1 MPHHGSDKS
10 APQCA
15 TVLQPALETPVVAV
29 VRRRQ
34 RIVGTRAFAPRG
46 RVHHGLFVLIRD
58 NPSVRQIECF
68 IAVSECGSFR
78 AASERLGVSQPS
90 VTAQIAALEKLLGVK
105 LFERA
110 RSGALLSPAG
120 RTLLGNARRIFQEL
134 NGLRDQADEICNRPG
149 GTYRFGVTPT
159 LGPYVLPHLL
169 PDLHRK
175 YPHLRLFIREHSP
188 AELVE
193 GLQSGLHD
201 LALVPLPFDTR
212 GISYTPLFREPIK
225 LVLAQDH
232 PLARRP
238 SIVAADLKNADIL
251 TIEEHHLFYRQIEEL
266 CQRIGARAQRDYHGT
281 SLDALRHM
289 VVMGLGHAFL
299 PALYVLSEIHA
310 QSQLKVVDLADERLE
325 RMHALAWRS
334 ASPARAYFQQLAMD
348 MRETRGKRLGG
359 TISLVE

>member
-1 MPHHGSDKS
+1 MQCPHAALVEFPFRFHHLPPRVPRPLV
-10 APQCA
+10 ARA
-15 TVLQPALETPVVAV
+15 VPASSP
-29 VRRRQ
+29 
-34 RIVGTRAFAPRG
+34 
-46 RVHHGLFVLIRD
+46 GLCIDAIHWSPGLIRD

-78 AASERLGVSQPS
+78 AASDRLGVSQPS
-90 VTAQIAALEKLLGVK
+90 VTAQIAALEKLLDVK

-120 RTLLGNARRIFQEL
+120 RTLLGNARRIIQEL

-169 PDLHRK
+169 PDLHRQ

-188 AELVE
+188 AELAA

-201 LALVPLPFDTR
+201 LALVPLPFDTQ
-212 GISYTPLFREPIK
+212 GISYAPLFREPIK
-225 LVLAQDH
+225 LVIAQDH
-232 PLARRP
+232 PLARRA

-299 PALYVLSEIHA
+299 PALYILSEIHD
-310 QSQLKVVDLADERLE
+310 QSQLKIVDIADERLD
-325 RMHALAWRS
+325 RLHALAWRTT
-334 ASPARAYFQQLAMD
+334 SPARAYFQQLAGD
-348 MRETRGKRLGG
+348 MRATLGRRLGRS
-359 TISLVE
+359 IALVE